1 MRISLRYQHDIGLQK
16 IFIPPRV
23 TKIGY
28 ESFKGCTSLEEVVIP
43 SSVKEINRTAFDG
56 CNNIKAIYV
65 PKEKVDFYKERFP
78 ADMHWLIVEE
88 GSDFPMKP

>member
-1 MRISLRYQHDIGLQK
+1 MEEVVIPSSVTLIGDAAFDKCTGLR
-16 IFIPPRV
+16 
-23 TKIGY
+23 
-28 ESFKGCTSLEEVVIP
+28 EVVIP

-56 CNNIKAIYV
+56 CNNLKAIYV